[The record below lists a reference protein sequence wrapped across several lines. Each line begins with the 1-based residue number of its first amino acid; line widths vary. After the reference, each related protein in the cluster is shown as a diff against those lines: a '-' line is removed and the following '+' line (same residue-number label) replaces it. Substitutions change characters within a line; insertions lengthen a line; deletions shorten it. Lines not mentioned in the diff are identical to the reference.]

1 MPNQTAQL
9 FDLMFKYIIKE
20 ASSAAVVHFING
32 LFDKNYNPNSK
43 VEFSATE
50 SVSKKQGKLG
60 KIMSDIILKVNG
72 DSFLIETQIKDDL
85 EIALRAFQYAFA
97 NAKNNKEISN
107 DSLIKIKLPEPKI
120 IYFESTAKTPD
131 MVTLQIEYP
140 KGIFNYKVPTFKVLD
155 KSLEELAQKK
165 MALILPFYLL
175 KFRKEIKKKNTDSKK
190 RKEIASKMALLLE
203 DLGRI
208 LIDSLENSILS
219 NGDISVLCD
228 EIKRMHVEIYGCY
241 KEFAEVQM
249 TLMEKVRSP
258 SLEAWKRKE
267 KSLVKQ
273 GVLKAIDLMEQGYKP
288 AEIKKMAIK

>member
-9 FDLMFKYIIKE
+9 FDLMFKYILKE
-20 ASSAAVVHFING
+20 ASSPAVVHFING

-97 NAKNNKEISN
+97 NAKNNKEISD
-107 DSLIKIKLPEPKI
+107 DSLIKIRLPEPKI

-140 KGIFNYKVPTFKVLD
+140 KGRFNYEVPTFKVLD

-175 KFRKEIKKKNTDSKK
+175 KFRKEIKKKNTNSKK
-190 RKEIASKMALLLE
+190 RKEIASKMTLLLE
-203 DLGRI
+203 ELGRI
-208 LIDSLENSILS
+208 LIYSLENSILS

-228 EIKRMHVEIYGCY
+228 EIKRMHIEIYGCY
-241 KEFAEVQM
+241 KEFTEVQM

-273 GVLKAIDLMEQGYKP
+273 GVLKALDLMERGYKP
-288 AEIKKMAIK
+288 AEIKKMAMK